1 MKVCII
7 GAGAIGGFPE
17 GRRPHHERGTT
28 GGLGPPSAMLARLL
42 LSALMLVVAPAAFS
56 KPPAEW
62 KFQDWPAAVA
72 HAEKTQRPLFVLFGF
87 EQCPYCDHLYRH
99 GMDNAELRAKYQSSV
114 VLAYYDTRARGPDD
128 PVPVP
133 GGATMSHAQF
143 IKHFRAY
150 PTPSWLFMS
159 AKGTVLKA
167 NRGSKST
174 SRDLLRDLDAALAAN
189 RR

>member
-1 MKVCII
+1 
-7 GAGAIGGFPE
+7 
-17 GRRPHHERGTT
+17 
-28 GGLGPPSAMLARLL
+28 MLARLL
-42 LSALMLVVAPAAFS
+42 LSALMLLAAPAAFS

-62 KFQDWPAAVA
+62 KFQDWQAAVA
-72 HAEKTQRPLFVLFGF
+72 TAEKSQKPLFVLFGF

-99 GMDNAELRAKYQSSV
+99 GMDNPELRAKYQSSV
-114 VLAYYDTRARGPDD
+114 VLAYYDTRAHGPDD
-128 PVPVP
+128 PIPVP

-150 PTPSWLFMS
+150 PTPSWLFLS
-159 AKGTVLKA
+159 PKGTVLLA

-174 SRDLLRDLDAALAAN
+174 SRDLVRDLDAALAAS